1 MRRIDVNYRGS
12 DGSGEIVWTV
22 PTADL
27 EGQKELLH
35 PEPVSSSKVVLTI
48 APELPAVLHMG
59 GSPQLVKVLGDAS
72 ALAFPGANNSES
84 ADLTQALRTHE
95 VKFVSGISWPR
106 SSALK
111 KASNWV

>member
-12 DGSGEIVWTV
+12 DGNGEIVWTV

-27 EGQKELLH
+27 DGQKELLQ
-35 PEPVSSSKVVLTI
+35 PEPVSTSKDVLTI

-72 ALAFPGANNSES
+72 DLAFPGANTSES
-84 ADLTQALRTHE
+84 ANLTEALHARL
-95 VKFVSGISWPR
+95 
-106 SSALK
+106 SAYGGALI
-111 KASNWV
+111 VLFEPD